1 MNTNTKQALYWTPR
15 VLGILLALLM
25 SVVSMDV
32 FDEGYGFWETIG
44 ALLLHLI
51 PAFIAVI
58 ALAIAW
64 RRERIGGF
72 IFIAMALFLAV
83 PALARSSGGMFI
95 LPGLLLVTGVLFL
108 FNWKY
113 RAELL
118 TR

>member
-1 MNTNTKQALYWTPR
+1 MNTNMKQALYWTPR
-15 VLGILLALLM
+15 VLGILLAILM
-25 SVVSMDV
+25 GVLSIDV

-64 RRERIGGF
+64 RRERVGAF
-72 IFIAMALFLAV
+72 IFIAMALLLAV
-83 PALARSSGGMFI
+83 PNRSVGMMI
-95 LPGLLLVTGVLFL
+95 LPGLLILVGVLFF